1 MPHNLFF
8 NTDGLGNLQN
18 AAGQLVTILDQVLV
32 NGGPSIAI
40 SSITRSGTT
49 ATVTTTSPHNL
60 NPTVS
65 ATFERRLTVSGASQ
79 SDYNVEAVCTITGA
93 STFTYQVANSPVT
106 PATGTP
112 VAKLTGLGWTIAFT
126 ATNKRSYRQGA
137 GSNAFYFDVD
147 DSVGGYANVRGYE
160 TMTAVGTGSNPFPT
174 VAQQAVCTVYKSN
187 GAFIREF
194 VIAGNSKCLRIWTC
208 PNGIFAASGVSLMD
222 FGDVVTEVSGDV
234 YGTTIHARGDTTLTN
249 GYSAFALAG
258 AITNTVPG
266 RYVARLAAGVGTSL
280 AAGVHSDGA
289 KNNGSAVIGIGACA
303 YPAQNGGAYIAPLT
317 LHNNSS
323 PRGVLPG
330 IYDICHAKPFTHF
343 DTFAGNGVFA
353 GKKFIAINT
362 SGTTGAFGQC
372 ALEYTPW

>member
-93 STFTYQVANSPVT
+93 STFTYQVANSPTT

-112 VAKLTGLGWTIAFT
+112 VAKLTALGWTIAFT
-126 ATNKRSYRQGA
+126 ATNKRSYLQGS
-137 GSNAFYFDVD
+137 GSNGFYFDVD

-174 VAQQAVCTVYKSN
+174 VAQQATSTIYKSN
-187 GAFIREF
+187 GAVTREF
-194 VIAGNSKCLRIWTC
+194 VIAGNSKCLRIWTP
-208 PNGIFAASGVSLMD
+208 PNGIFTTGGGSLMD

-234 YGTTIHARGDTTLTN
+234 YGTTISTRADTEVTN
-249 GYSAFALAG
+249 GYSAFAMTSSVTA
-258 AITNTVPG
+258 TVTG
-266 RYVARLAAGVGTSL
+266 RYVARLATGVGTSI
-280 AAGVHSDGA
+280 AAGVHGDSA
-289 KNNGSAVIGIGACA
+289 KNNGSVVLGTGACA

-323 PRGVLPG
+323 PRGILPG
-330 IYDICHAKPFTHF
+330 IYDICHNKPFTNF
-343 DTFAGNGVFA
+343 DTFAGNGVYV
-353 GKKFIAINT
+353 GKKFIAINING
-362 SGTTGAFGQC
+362 STGSAGQC